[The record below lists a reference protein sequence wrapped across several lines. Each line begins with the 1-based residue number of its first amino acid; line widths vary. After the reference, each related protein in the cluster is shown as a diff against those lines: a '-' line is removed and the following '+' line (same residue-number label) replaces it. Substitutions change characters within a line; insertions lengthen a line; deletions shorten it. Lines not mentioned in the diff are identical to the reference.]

1 MDKIQVLNDS
11 RMARIVYEQF
21 SKYVQKKRAD
31 LLARILS
38 ETRAGPVDP
47 QIYAK
52 FLGGIDALDDLDA
65 VIRKDVL
72 KGERV
77 ERELLDADR
86 NSKK

>member
-1 MDKIQVLNDS
+1 MDKIQILNDS

-21 SKYVQKKRAD
+21 SQYIQKKRAD
-31 LLARILS
+31 LLARVLA

-52 FLGGIDALDDLDA
+52 FLGGIDALDDLDSI
-65 VIRKDVL
+65 IRKSVL

-77 ERELLDADR
+77 EKELLDATR
-86 NSKK
+86 KPE

>member
-1 MDKIQVLNDS
+1 MDSIQLLNDS

-21 SKYVQKKRAD
+21 SKYIQKKRTE
-31 LLARILS
+31 LLNRILS

-52 FLGGIDALDDLDA
+52 FLGGIDALDDLDS

-72 KGERV
+72 KGEKA
-77 ERELLDADR
+77 ERELLDAAR
-86 NSKK
+86 KSE